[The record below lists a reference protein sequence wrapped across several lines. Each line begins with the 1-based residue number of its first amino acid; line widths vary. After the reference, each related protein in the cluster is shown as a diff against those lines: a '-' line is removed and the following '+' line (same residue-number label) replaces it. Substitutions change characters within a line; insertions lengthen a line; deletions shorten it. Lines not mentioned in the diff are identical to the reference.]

1 MEIKGNAN
9 MQKPILPR
17 RQFLQG
23 CSAAIAAMT
32 GARLT
37 NLAFAKQGEQTDTLV
52 VVFLRGGWD
61 ALNVVPPI
69 SGDDRGF
76 YEKARPDIKITD
88 LLQLN
93 DQFGLHPAL
102 NPLYDLYQAGKMGVV
117 HAVGLNHD
125 TRSHFDAQE
134 YIELGTP
141 GSKSITS
148 GWITRHLQQTGAS
161 SILPVMATNGSPT
174 SLLNFVPTVNLND
187 PSDFSQWG
195 NDLVASQQAALRQMY
210 KGDSILHRA
219 GLRTLEALNIV
230 SPLVEK
236 EYQPSNGA
244 FYNDDEL
251 GQQLKTIA
259 QMIKLDAGLKVA
271 AVDFGGWDTHEYETD
286 GNGGYIA
293 DLLNQLASGL
303 ANFYL
308 DLDSGYT
315 DHLSV
320 VVISEFGRRLVQN
333 ESQGTDHGHGSVMLA
348 LGGNVNGGQVYG
360 AWPGLHNDQLYDHA
374 DLAITT
380 DYRQILSE
388 LLSTRLGNSNIEA
401 VFPGFSGNYNPLG
414 LFRQS

>member
-1 MEIKGNAN
+1 MPKT
-9 MQKPILPR
+9 ILPR

-23 CSAAIAAMT
+23 CSSAIAAMA

-37 NLAFAKQGEQTDTLV
+37 NLAFAKEGDATDTLV
-52 VVFLRGGWD
+52 VIFLRGGWD

-69 SGDDRGF
+69 GGDDRGF
-76 YEKARPDIKITD
+76 YEKARPNLKITN
-88 LLQLN
+88 LLALN
-93 DQFGLHPAL
+93 EQFGLHPAL
-102 NPLYDLYQAGKMGVV
+102 NPLYDLYQDGKLGVV

-148 GWITRHLQQTGAS
+148 GWVTRHLQEVGVS
-161 SILPVMATNGSPT
+161 SILPAIATSGSPS
-174 SLLNFVPTVNLND
+174 SLLNFVPTVNLNN
-187 PSDFSQWG
+187 PEDFSQWG
-195 NDLVASQQAALRQMY
+195 NDLLASQQVALQQLY
-210 KGDSILHRA
+210 TGGSLLHRA
-219 GLRTLEALNIV
+219 GTRTLEALKIV

-236 EYQPSNGA
+236 GYQPANGA
-244 FYNDDEL
+244 IYQEDEL
-251 GQQLKTIA
+251 GLQLKTIA
-259 QMIKLDAGLKVA
+259 QMIKLEAGLKVA

-293 DLLNQLASGL
+293 DLLNQLANGL

-308 DLDSGYT
+308 DLNSGYT
-315 DHLSV
+315 EKLSV

-333 ESQGTDHGHGSVMLA
+333 ESYGTDHGHGSVMLA

-360 AWPGLHNDQLYDHA
+360 TFPGLHNDQLYDHA

-380 DYRQILSE
+380 DYRSVLSE
-388 LLSTRLGNSNIEA
+388 LLAKRLGNSNLEA
-401 VFPGFSGNYNPLG
+401 VFPGFAGSYSPLG
-414 LFRQS
+414 LFR

>member
-1 MEIKGNAN
+1 MPKT
-9 MQKPILPR
+9 ILPR

-23 CSAAIAAMT
+23 CSSAIAAMA

-37 NLAFAKQGEQTDTLV
+37 NLAFAKEGDATDTLV
-52 VVFLRGGWD
+52 VIFLRGGWD

-69 SGDDRGF
+69 AGDDRGF
-76 YEKARPDIKITD
+76 YEKARPNLKITN
-88 LLQLN
+88 LLALN
-93 DQFGLHPAL
+93 EQFGLHPAL
-102 NPLYDLYQAGKMGVV
+102 NPLYDLYQDGKLGIV

-148 GWITRHLQQTGAS
+148 GWVTRHLQEVGVS
-161 SILPVMATNGSPT
+161 SILPAIATSGSPS
-174 SLLNFVPTVNLND
+174 SLLNFVPTVNLNN
-187 PSDFSQWG
+187 PEDFSQWG
-195 NDLVASQQAALRQMY
+195 NDLLASQQVALQQLY
-210 KGDSILHRA
+210 TGGSLLHRA
-219 GLRTLEALNIV
+219 GTRTLEALKIV

-236 EYQPSNGA
+236 GYQPANGA
-244 FYNDDEL
+244 IYQEDEL
-251 GQQLKTIA
+251 GLQLKTIA
-259 QMIKLDAGLKVA
+259 QMIKLEAGLKVA

-293 DLLNQLASGL
+293 DLLNQLANGL

-308 DLDSGYT
+308 DLNSGYT
-315 DHLSV
+315 EKLSV

-333 ESQGTDHGHGSVMLA
+333 ESYGTDHGHGSVMLA

-360 AWPGLHNDQLYDHA
+360 TFPGLHNDQLYDHA

-380 DYRQILSE
+380 DYRSVLSE
-388 LLSTRLGNSNIEA
+388 LLAKRLGNSNLEA
-401 VFPGFSGNYNPLG
+401 VFPGFAGSYSPLG
-414 LFRQS
+414 LFR

>member
-1 MEIKGNAN
+1 MAN
-9 MQKPILPR
+9 QTFSR

-23 CSAAIAAMT
+23 CSYAIASMA

-37 NLAFAKQGEQTDTLV
+37 NLGFSRQENSSDTLV
-52 VVFLRGGWD
+52 VIFLRGGWD

-69 SGDDRGF
+69 QGDDRGF
-76 YEKARPDIKITD
+76 YEKARPNIKITD

-93 DQFGLHPAL
+93 DQFGLHPSL
-102 NPLYDLYQAGKMGVV
+102 GPLHDLYQAGKMGVV

-134 YIELGTP
+134 FIELGTP
-141 GSKSITS
+141 GLKNTTS
-148 GWITRHLQQTGAS
+148 GWITRHLQETGVS
-161 SILPVMATNGSPT
+161 SILPVLSTAGQPT
-174 SLLNFVPTVNLND
+174 SLLNFVPTVNLST
-187 PSDFSQWG
+187 PADFSQWDNG
-195 NDLVASQQAALRQMY
+195 LLASQQNALRQLY
-210 KGDSILHRA
+210 NGSSLLHRA
-219 GLRTLEALNIV
+219 GSRTLDALGIV
-230 SPLVEK
+230 SPLVAQ

-244 FYNDDEL
+244 YYNDDEL

-259 QMIKLDAGLKVA
+259 QMIKLDAGLRVA

-293 DLLNQLASGL
+293 DLLGSLASGL

-315 DHLSV
+315 ERLSV

-333 ESQGTDHGHGSVMLA
+333 ESYGTDHGHGSVMLA
-348 LGGNVNGGQVYG
+348 LGGNVNGGQVLG

-374 DLAITT
+374 DLAVTT
-380 DYRQILSE
+380 DYRQVLSE
-388 LLSTRLGNSNIEA
+388 LLSKRLGNTNIENI
-401 VFPGFSGNYNPLG
+401 FPGFGANYNPLG
-414 LFRQS
+414 LFK

>member
-1 MEIKGNAN
+1 MEVKVN

-69 SGDDRGF
+69 GGNDRGF

-210 KGDSILHRA
+210 KGESILHRA

-308 DLDSGYT
+308 DLDSSYT
-315 DHLSV
+315 DRLSV

-414 LFRQS
+414 LFRQG

>member
-1 MEIKGNAN
+1 MEIKVN
-9 MQKPILPR
+9 MQKPFLPR

-23 CSAAIAAMT
+23 CSAAIAAMA

-37 NLAFAKQGEQTDTLV
+37 NLAFAKQNDQADTLV

-69 SGDDRGF
+69 GGDDRGF
-76 YEKARPDIKITD
+76 YEKARPDLKITD

-161 SILPVMATNGSPT
+161 SILPVVATNNSPT

-195 NDLVASQQAALRQMY
+195 NDLVTSQQNALHQMY
-210 KGDSILHRA
+210 QGEGILHRA
-219 GLRTLEALNIV
+219 GARTLEALNIV

-236 EYQPSNGA
+236 DYQPSNGA
-244 FYNDDEL
+244 VYNDDEL

-293 DLLNQLASGL
+293 DLLNQLATGL
-303 ANFYL
+303 SNFYL

-315 DHLSV
+315 DRLSV

-348 LGGNVNGGQVYG
+348 LGGHVNGGQVYG
-360 AWPGLHNDQLYDHA
+360 QWPGLHNDQLYDHA

-388 LLSTRLGNSNIEA
+388 LLSTRLGNANIEA

-414 LFRQS
+414 LFR